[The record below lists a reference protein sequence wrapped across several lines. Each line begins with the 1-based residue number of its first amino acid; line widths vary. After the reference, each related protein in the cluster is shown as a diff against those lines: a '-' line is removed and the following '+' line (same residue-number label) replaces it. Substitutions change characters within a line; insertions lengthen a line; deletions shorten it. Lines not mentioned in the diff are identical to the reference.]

1 MGRFVPTVRALS
13 QRQTKLYGMVGC
25 TCDCGWAD
33 SDSHSTLCT
42 VFVKPGDAAQQCYKE
57 NMTASSTFLF
67 VKGGPASFVS
77 LTILRSR
84 SSRGHQ
90 AFPRLLYHSAS
101 SLSVVLPD
109 CSKHQ
114 TKAFGSA
121 FRTLTMST
129 VEPSIFSVPHP
140 DEGAPKVE
148 LRYWVSPSIRPCLAF
163 HLP

>member
-90 AFPRLLYHSAS
+90 AFPRLLYHSAR
-101 SLSVVLPD
+101 SL
-109 CSKHQ
+109 
-114 TKAFGSA
+114 SA